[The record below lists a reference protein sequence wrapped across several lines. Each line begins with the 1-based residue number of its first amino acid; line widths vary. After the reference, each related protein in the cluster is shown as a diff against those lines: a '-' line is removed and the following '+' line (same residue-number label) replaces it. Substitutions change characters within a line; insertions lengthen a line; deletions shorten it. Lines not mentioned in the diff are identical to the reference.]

1 MKLQFVCY
9 DNIDVIKSNLDSW
22 VNKFKQPSSDWLS
35 EELDQPLF
43 SDTKFK
49 EIKDFSLDM
58 SADPKKAFLTEAENA
73 IRVYSNLK
81 FLTDS
86 QASDERLWAGL
97 CLGPFWTYVQYR
109 WGIDQKCTVAT
120 VYKGNII
127 KNLIMDCQSYTK
139 YRPNETT
146 GGIFVSWRR
155 KEELPTGA

>member
-58 SADPKKAFLTEAENA
+58 SADPKKAFLTEADKICGIAEA
-73 IRVYSNLK
+73 SRYFVA
-81 FLTDS
+81 LTIH
-86 QASDERLWAGL
+86 RLRMSGFGL
-97 CLGPFWTYVQYR
+97 DFVWDPSGRMFNTVGESTKSVLLVQ
-109 WGIDQKCTVAT
+109 
-120 VYKGNII
+120 
-127 KNLIMDCQSYTK
+127 
-139 YRPNETT
+139 
-146 GGIFVSWRR
+146 
-155 KEELPTGA
+155 

>member
-35 EELDQPLF
+35 EELNQPLF

-49 EIKDFSLDM
+49 EIKNFSLDM

-109 WGIDQKCTVAT
+109 
-120 VYKGNII
+120 
-127 KNLIMDCQSYTK
+127 
-139 YRPNETT
+139 
-146 GGIFVSWRR
+146 
-155 KEELPTGA
+155 

>member
-81 FLTDS
+81 FSPAFSALNRDS
-86 QASDERLWAGL
+86 AVSLVAVVMWLCKHLPLSSFSKPCASG
-97 CLGPFWTYVQYR
+97 C
-109 WGIDQKCTVAT
+109 
-120 VYKGNII
+120 
-127 KNLIMDCQSYTK
+127 
-139 YRPNETT
+139 
-146 GGIFVSWRR
+146 GGRV
-155 KEELPTGA
+155 K

>member
-81 FLTDS
+81 FLTIH
-86 QASDERLWAGL
+86 RLRMSGFGL
-97 CLGPFWTYVQYR
+97 DFVWDPSGRMFNTVGESTKSVLLVQ
-109 WGIDQKCTVAT
+109 
-120 VYKGNII
+120 
-127 KNLIMDCQSYTK
+127 
-139 YRPNETT
+139 
-146 GGIFVSWRR
+146 
-155 KEELPTGA
+155 

>member
-86 QASDERLWAGL
+86 QASDERL
-97 CLGPFWTYVQYR
+97 LGWTLFGTLLDVCSIPLGNR
-109 WGIDQKCTVAT
+109 PK
-120 VYKGNII
+120 VY
-127 KNLIMDCQSYTK
+127 C
-139 YRPNETT
+139 
-146 GGIFVSWRR
+146 
-155 KEELPTGA
+155 